1 MVLVEPAQAFQ
12 PVHHAVLP
20 STNDEAR
27 RLALGGAA
35 DFTIVWADQQTAGR
49 GRLDR
54 QWVSPQGN
62 LYASFVLRPAIAPAR
77 AAEIGFV
84 AALAV
89 AETIA
94 DLVPTASVTLK
105 WPNDV
110 LVQGRKIAGLLLEA
124 HPSSDGE
131 LGFVVLGIGINIAS
145 HPEAAR
151 YPAIS
156 LAAIDPAIPSVESVL
171 RRLSTALGATLA
183 FWRDVGFPAIL
194 DRWTTRAHGLG
205 EPIVVTTGPGSV
217 MGVFQGLAPDG
228 ALLVETASG
237 IRSVTVGDV
246 GAAPV

>member
-1 MVLVEPAQAFQ
+1 MVSVEPAQSFQ

-27 RLALGGAA
+27 RLALNGAA
-35 DFTIVWADQQTAGR
+35 DFTIIWANQQTAGR

-54 QWVSPQGN
+54 QWVSPPGN
-62 LYASFVLRPAIAPAR
+62 LYASFVLRPAIASVR

-89 AETIA
+89 AETLSE
-94 DLVPTASVTLK
+94 LVPAASVTLK
-105 WPNDV
+105 WPNYV

-124 HPSSDGE
+124 HLESQGE

-156 LAAIDPAIPSVESVL
+156 LAAIDPAAPSVESVL
-171 RRLSTALGATLA
+171 KRLIAALADTLSL
-183 FWRDVGFPAIL
+183 WRDAGFPAIL
-194 DRWTTRAHGLG
+194 DRWTARAHGLG
-205 EPIVVTTGPGSV
+205 DGIVVTTPTESV
-217 MGVFQGLAPDG
+217 TGVFLGLGPDG
-228 ALLVETASG
+228 TLLVETANG

-246 GAAPV
+246 GVTPV